1 MPRRAFSPADGW
13 PFREPIPR
21 MPTPKARSIRLFIS
35 LKNPSFMQLPLWQ
48 RLQSFLQ
55 SLPTLLTPQPVRIE
69 VPLDQQLSEAIAQ
82 ATRDPVF
89 RQMLLAKPKEALDS
103 IHIHLPARQQVSVVE
118 STVAETFLV
127 LPVMTE
133 AEIAILQS
141 GAQSTRAQ
149 RAARSRI
156 VLQAGAD
163 PEYKAKLLNNP
174 KEVLIAEGFKIPAS
188 TAVKILEDSLEQL
201 HLVIPAVHH
210 HHH

>member
-1 MPRRAFSPADGW
+1 
-13 PFREPIPR
+13 

-89 RQMLLAKPKEALDS
+89 RQMLLTRPKEALDS

-118 STVAETFLV
+118 STAAETFLV

-133 AEIAILQS
+133 AEITILQA

-163 PEYKAKLLNNP
+163 PEYRAKLLNNP

-188 TAVKILEDSLEQL
+188 TAVKILEDSVEQL